1 MMLYATNILQK
12 FPKLDRNIE
21 RAKSATS
28 IKASN
33 EHIFLTFVAL
43 ITIFC
48 YIFRKIT
55 VLFDLICF
63 VYYQYSSLQ
72 LLDSNG
78 NKRNKYEMLCGWILI
93 SLIFI
98 TDKFFAY
105 LVDNYYV
112 IHIVT
117 LTLLLHPQIN
127 YIRII
132 YNFIFPELK
141 ATNILKSDIIY
152 DEYEINLTI
161 ESISIKNS
169 DNEVE
174 DKLVY
179 CVVVVDPPN
188 GRKHIPLGI
197 EKSAFVTNK
206 LSTRNGLCIFNYPI
220 TLKPLNKLDG
230 TLYIHVK
237 EKDTNYTES
246 NTIATI
252 ETDLNKIET
261 NSLELMKQTVND
273 IEVTYK
279 IMLKKNN

>member
-1 MMLYATNILQK
+1 MLSYATSILQK

-28 IKASN
+28 IKVPN

-78 NKRNKYEMLCGWILI
+78 NKKNKYEMLCGWILI

-98 TDKFFAY
+98 TDKMFAY
-105 LVDNYYV
+105 LINNYYV
-112 IHIVT
+112 IHIVM
-117 LTLLLHPQIN
+117 LTLLLHPQMN

-132 YNFIFPELK
+132 YNLIFPEFK

-152 DEYEINLTI
+152 DEYEINLII
-161 ESISIKNS
+161 ESINIKNNDS
-169 DNEVE
+169 EIE

-179 CVVVVDPPN
+179 CVVIVEPPN
-188 GRKHIPLGI
+188 GRKHIPIGI

-230 TLYIHVK
+230 ILYIHVK

-252 ETDLNKIET
+252 ETDINKIDK
-261 NSLELMKQTVND
+261 NNLELIKQTVND

-279 IMLKKNN
+279 IILKKNN